1 MGAINILSPQMAN
14 LIAAGE
20 VVERP
25 GSAVKELIENS
36 IDAVSSRI
44 EVEIKNG
51 GITYIRVSDDGSGI
65 EPEDVEKAFLR
76 HATSKIKEPS
86 DMLGIA
92 TMGFRG
98 EALAAISSVSKA
110 DIFTRTAVGISG
122 VHMTCEAGES
132 AMPVETG
139 CPKGTTAI
147 IRDIFYNVPARMK
160 FLKKDSTEAAYCE
173 SAVIGAALAHPDI
186 SFKLIKDGRESFFT
200 NGDGSLLQVINALFG
215 REVSLGL
222 LPIKGSFPDVE
233 IRGYISPASMTRS
246 SRSMQYFLVNGRPVR
261 GKILSAAIDSA
272 YKGKVMPGRHPVC
285 FLNIGIPY
293 TAVDVNVHPSKLEV
307 KFAREKDI
315 FTAICNSVGIALDEE
330 GGFPEISF
338 DSRQKQTVREDNLKG
353 FQQEL
358 IVSVTGP
365 GHLTAA
371 EGSFSYDSLRS
382 SQPQVKSE
390 GKKPIYS
397 TSNDNGGLDFDESM
411 FKINKMEL
419 VPPRRSEGETVS
431 AGKDSKYTIEPSNIS
446 EASAVNVSAV
456 SGQTKA
462 AEAECLTSGV
472 KVIGMAFNTYI
483 IAQQDDGIWI
493 IDKHAAHEKLI
504 YNELIMKVGEQD
516 MQTLMR
522 PVAVT
527 LSAEEKQ
534 ACLENLPLLE
544 KSGFEVE
551 DFGLSGLAV
560 RRAPTYLDEN
570 DIPFVL
576 SEIAERLLGGY
587 QPGSTILEEI
597 LKSISCK
604 AAIKGGSY
612 SDMRELQL
620 LCEKVLTLPDVKNC
634 PHGRPVAVFMSKY
647 QMEKQFKRIL

>member
-20 VVERP
+20 VVDRP
-25 GSAVKELIENS
+25 GSAVKEIIENS
-36 IDAVSSRI
+36 IDAASSRI

-98 EALAAISSVSKA
+98 EALAAISAVA
-110 DIFTRTAVGISG
+110 NVDIFTRTVVGISG
-122 VHMTCEAGES
+122 VHMTCEAGQNGT
-132 AMPVETG
+132 PVETG
-139 CPKGTTAI
+139 CPKGTTVI
-147 IRDIFYNVPARMK
+147 IRDIFHNVPARMK
-160 FLKKDSTEAAYCE
+160 FLKKDATEGAYCE
-173 SAVIGAALAHPDI
+173 SAVIGAALSHPDV
-186 SFKLIKDGRESFFT
+186 SFRLIKDGRESFFT
-200 NGDGSLLQVINALFG
+200 SGDGSLLQVINAIFG
-215 REVSLGL
+215 RDVSLGL

-315 FTAICNSVGIALDEE
+315 FTAICNSVSIALDED

-338 DSRQKQTVREDNLKG
+338 DSRQKQAIREDNLNG

-365 GHLTAA
+365 GHFTAS
-371 EGSFSYDSLRS
+371 EGSFSSDSLRS
-382 SQPQVKSE
+382 SQPQVKTE
-390 GKKPIYS
+390 AKKPIYS
-397 TSNDNGGLDFDESM
+397 VLNDNSALDFDESM

-419 VPPRRSEGETVS
+419 VPPRKSEPETSSAASGPCDISDVS
-431 AGKDSKYTIEPSNIS
+431 EEEVTALY
-446 EASAVNVSAV
+446 
-456 SGQTKA
+456 QQRKA
-462 AEAECLTSGV
+462 DEAERLTGGV
-472 KVIGMAFNTYI
+472 KVLGIAFNTYI
-483 IAQQDDGIWI
+483 IAQQDDGIWL

-504 YNELIMKVGEQD
+504 YNELIMKAGEQD
-516 MQTLMR
+516 MQTLLK
-522 PVAVT
+522 PISVT

-534 ACLENLPLLE
+534 ACVENLPLLE

-560 RRAPTYLDEN
+560 RRAPVYLDEA

-576 SEIAERLLGGY
+576 SEIAERLLGGF

-604 AAIKGGSY
+604 AAIKGGSH
-612 SDMRELQL
+612 SDIQELEL

-634 PHGRPVAVFMSKY
+634 PHGRPIAVFMSKY